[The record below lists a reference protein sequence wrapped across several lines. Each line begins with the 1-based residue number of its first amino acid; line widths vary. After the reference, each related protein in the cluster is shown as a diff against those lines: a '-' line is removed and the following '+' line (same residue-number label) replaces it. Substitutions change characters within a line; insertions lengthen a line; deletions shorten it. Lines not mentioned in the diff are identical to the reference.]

1 MSTNPNHPKRPY
13 PLERTRNFG
22 IAAHIDAGKTTLTE
36 RILFYTGT
44 IHRLGEVHD
53 GAATTDHMEQER
65 ERGITITS
73 AAVTCEWVQQSVV
86 GVKKLHEGEKQRI
99 NIIDTP
105 GHVDFTAEVERSL
118 RVLDGAIVVFC
129 AVAGV
134 QPQTETVWRQADK
147 YNVPRIV
154 FVNKMDRVGA
164 DFNHVLNDVR
174 EKLGANAG
182 AVLIPIGAEE
192 NLKGQIDVVNQ
203 KAIIYC
209 DDDKLGS
216 TFTVQELEGEQI
228 EIAANARL
236 ELIDQIADIDEV
248 LGEKFLMEEEIT
260 ATDLI
265 AAIRRTTI
273 SNDFI
278 PVSGGSAFK
287 NKGVQFLIDAVIDYL
302 PSPLDVD
309 AAKGLHPDNA
319 EEVVLA
325 PSDDNGKFCSL
336 AFKLWADKFVGKLV
350 FFRVYSGTVSKGDM
364 VYNPRTGKQERVQ
377 RLIQMQADK
386 TAEIDVAYAGDIAA
400 FVGIK
405 NVTTGDTLCDKKFQI
420 LLEPPS
426 FPEPVIA
433 MAVEPRTVADSDK
446 MAIGLQRL
454 QEEDPTFV
462 VKTDDDTGQ
471 TIIAGMGEL
480 HLEIIID
487 RLKREFNVQA
497 NVGKPQIAYRE
508 SISSE
513 AKGHGELKKQSGG
526 TGQFAVVDIA
536 VRPNEKG
543 KGLTI
548 ENKVTGGTIPKE
560 FIKSVISGVEGSMT
574 NGVVGGYP
582 VIDIHVDILEGEAH
596 DVDSSDN
603 AFKVAAIFAVR
614 DAFEKAGP
622 QLLEPVMDVEISTP
636 IEYQGDIMGDLNRRR
651 ALIGGME
658 NKGKIS
664 TLKAKVPLAEMFGYM
679 TALRTVSSGRASFTM
694 EPASFEP
701 VPLAIVEEK
710 FGVRQQ
716 KTSE

>member
-1 MSTNPNHPKRPY
+1 M
-13 PLERTRNFG
+13 
-22 IAAHIDAGKTTLTE
+22 
-36 RILFYTGT
+36 
-44 IHRLGEVHD
+44 
-53 GAATTDHMEQER
+53 
-65 ERGITITS
+65 
-73 AAVTCEWVQQSVV
+73 
-86 GVKKLHEGEKQRI
+86 
-99 NIIDTP
+99 
-105 GHVDFTAEVERSL
+105 
-118 RVLDGAIVVFC
+118 
-129 AVAGV
+129 
-134 QPQTETVWRQADK
+134 
-147 YNVPRIV
+147 
-154 FVNKMDRVGA
+154 
-164 DFNHVLNDVR
+164 
-174 EKLGANAG
+174 
-182 AVLIPIGAEE
+182 
-192 NLKGQIDVVNQ
+192 NQ
-203 KAIIYC
+203 KAIIFH
-209 DDDKLGS
+209 DDSKCGS
-216 TFTVQELEGEQI
+216 TFSVKDLDGEQI
-228 EIAANARL
+228 EIAAAAKE
-236 ELIDQIADIDEV
+236 ELIDQLADIDEE

-260 ATDLI
+260 PTDLK

-309 AAKGLHPDNA
+309 SAQGMVSEDDDTA
-319 EEVVLA
+319 VLA

-350 FFRVYSGTVSKGDM
+350 FFRVYSGTVAKGDM

-386 TAEIDVAYAGDIAA
+386 TEEIEVAYAGDIAA
-400 FVGIK
+400 YVGIK
-405 NVTTGDTLCDKKFQI
+405 NVTTGDTLCNKKLQI

-433 MAVEPRTVADSDK
+433 MAVEPKTVADSDK
-446 MAIGLQRL
+446 MAVGLQRL

-462 VKTDDDTGQ
+462 VTTDEDTGQ

-487 RLKREFNVQA
+487 RLKREFNVAA

-508 SISSE
+508 SISLE
-513 AKGHGELKKQSGG
+513 ATGHGELKKQSGG
-526 TGQFAVVDIA
+526 TGQFGVVDIV
-536 VRPNEKG
+536 VRPNERG
-543 KGLTI
+543 KGLVI

-560 FIKSVISGVEGSMT
+560 FIKSVISGIEDSMS

-582 VIDIHVDILEGEAH
+582 VIDVHVDILSGEAH
-596 DVDSSDN
+596 DVDSNDN

-622 QLLEPVMDVEISTP
+622 QLLEPVMDVEVSTP

-658 NKGKIS
+658 AKGNIS

-694 EPASFEP
+694 EPCSFDP
-701 VPLAIVEEK
+701 VPQKIVDEK
-710 FGVRQQ
+710 FG
-716 KTSE
+716 SAL